1 MLDTKVESIDD
12 KSVSFANA
20 DGSDSVD
27 GDLVLVATGRTPN
40 TKGLGLEEL
49 GLDIDPRG
57 GVRWMIAERPSVPAF
72 GPPVA

>member
-1 MLDTKVESIDD
+1 MLETKVESIDE

-20 DGSDSVD
+20 DGSDSVE

-49 GLDIDPRG
+49 GLDIDPVVACG
-57 GVRWMIAERPSVPAF
+57 WMIAERLTLPAF
-72 GPPVA
+72 GPPVT

>member
-57 GVRWMIAERPSVPAF
+57 GVRVDDRGATKRSRPL
-72 GPPVA
+72 GRR